1 MNLELFAFPKL
12 ITYYISVLKLKLMFY
27 NISQIVL
34 SQSFH
39 FLNIL
44 WNVQILKNYNLQH
57 SCTNL

>member
-1 MNLELFAFPKL
+1 MNLELFAFLKL

-39 FLNIL
+39 FF
-44 WNVQILKNYNLQH
+44 KYFME
-57 SCTNL
+57 CTDIEEL

>member
-39 FLNIL
+39 FL
-44 WNVQILKNYNLQH
+44 KYFME
-57 SCTNL
+57 CTDIEEL